1 MKALEQLYNSVKT
14 NNGALEVFAKMPFDG
29 IIYYDLI
36 TPACTWLNKKLLT
49 TLGYNIEDKIEVTD
63 IVNTDTFVSF
73 INTVITDL
81 TSSHELVLL
90 NKNGKKIWL
99 QAHAVLFEND
109 KKLLI
114 TLSNITASK
123 EREQLLVECNKQANI
138 GYWSAEYLEEPKL
151 IWGIVTKQIHEVD
164 ESYIPSFDTAFAFY
178 KPGINATKLA
188 DSYNKAIVENLTYN
202 LELEIITAKGNEK
215 WVRCIGIPE
224 IVDGRCLRVFG
235 TFQDI
240 TNEKLLSQQLIDEKI
255 KLENAIQ
262 ATQLATWIWDMHSDK
277 LTYNNRWAEII
288 GYTIEE
294 LSPIQSDTWSKL
306 THPDDLPIVAKQLEA
321 CFNRTVDYYNAEY
334 RMKHKAGHWVW
345 VYDRG
350 KVHSWTED
358 GKPLLMSG
366 THLEITKQKNK
377 VEQYLEFI
385 KNAPSSIA
393 MFDADMR
400 YLAAS
405 NKWIKDNKINSF
417 EELLGRSH
425 LEFNIYSDEDWRKTY
440 LECLT
445 GKSKS
450 NDECFV
456 SLGNGICRWLKW
468 VINPWYNLDGE
479 VGGLIMMTED
489 ITEKIES
496 EELLRVSEA
505 TFRGNFLH
513 AGVGM
518 GISDKNGIGL
528 KANPKL
534 CEMLGYTEE
543 ELINTPFVALTH
555 PDDVD
560 LDVKLFNEVAEGKR
574 NSYQIE
580 KRCFHKNGDIVYI
593 ILVLSTVNDKNGDIL
608 YYITQM
614 IDITQQKIAELKLE
628 QALSH
633 TQTILDASTQVSII
647 ETDLNGT
654 IITFNKGAEN
664 LLGYKAED
672 VLHKLNVT
680 ELHDADELDNH
691 AEIIFNKT
699 GVKPV
704 GFNVFVNQVDGT
716 SQMVS
721 EWNYIDKSGKQFPV
735 LLTIS
740 PVRQDEKIVG
750 YLGIGVNITEIKKVE
765 AKIKELLKS
774 SEEQNTRLRNFAHI
788 VSHNLRSHSGNISA
802 LIDII
807 QAEQAGLSE
816 NIVFTYLK
824 SAANSLKETID
835 HLHTVASVNAN
846 ISDKLSPLNIKT
858 VIEAAISNV
867 TGLALENEVD
877 IQNLINTDCNI
888 YGDLIYVESIVLN
901 LLTNAIKYKS
911 NDRKSSLIISA
922 KNTEEFIEVSFKDNG
937 LGIDLNKHND
947 KLFGMY
953 KTFHNHPDARGV
965 GLFITKNQIEALGG
979 RIEVESE
986 VNVGTTFKLF
996 FKKSVDLF

>member
-417 EELLGRSH
+417 EELLGRSQ

-580 KRCFHKNGDIVYI
+580 KRCFHKNGDIVYL

-704 GFNVFVNQVDGT
+704 GFNVFVSQVDGT

-721 EWNYIDKSGKQFPV
+721 EWNYMDKSGKQFPV

>member
-417 EELLGRSH
+417 EELLGRSQ
-425 LEFNIYSDEDWRKTY
+425 LEFNVYSDEDWRKTY

>member
-417 EELLGRSH
+417 EELLGRSQ

-580 KRCFHKNGDIVYI
+580 KRCFHKNGDIVYL

-633 TQTILDASTQVSII
+633 TQTILDASTQVLII

>member
-417 EELLGRSH
+417 EELLGRSQ
-425 LEFNIYSDEDWRKTY
+425 LEFNVYSDEDWRKTY
-440 LECLT
+440 QECLT

-450 NDECFV
+450 NDECLV
-456 SLGNGICRWLKW
+456 NLGNGICRWLKW

>member
-164 ESYIPSFDTAFAFY
+164 ESDIPSFDTAFAFY

-417 EELLGRSH
+417 EELLGRSQ
-425 LEFNIYSDEDWRKTY
+425 LEFNVYSDEDWRKTY

-580 KRCFHKNGDIVYI
+580 KRCFHKNGDIVYL

-647 ETDLNGT
+647 ETDLNGI

-680 ELHDADELDNH
+680 ELHDADELENH

-704 GFNVFVNQVDGT
+704 GFNVFVSQVDGT

>member
-1 MKALEQLYNSVKT
+1 
-14 NNGALEVFAKMPFDG
+14 
-29 IIYYDLI
+29 
-36 TPACTWLNKKLLT
+36 
-49 TLGYNIEDKIEVTD
+49 
-63 IVNTDTFVSF
+63 
-73 INTVITDL
+73 
-81 TSSHELVLL
+81 
-90 NKNGKKIWL
+90 
-99 QAHAVLFEND
+99 
-109 KKLLI
+109 
-114 TLSNITASK
+114 
-123 EREQLLVECNKQANI
+123 
-138 GYWSAEYLEEPKL
+138 
-151 IWGIVTKQIHEVD
+151 
-164 ESYIPSFDTAFAFY
+164 
-178 KPGINATKLA
+178 
-188 DSYNKAIVENLTYN
+188 
-202 LELEIITAKGNEK
+202 
-215 WVRCIGIPE
+215 
-224 IVDGRCLRVFG
+224 
-235 TFQDI
+235 
-240 TNEKLLSQQLIDEKI
+240 
-255 KLENAIQ
+255 
-262 ATQLATWIWDMHSDK
+262 
-277 LTYNNRWAEII
+277 
-288 GYTIEE
+288 
-294 LSPIQSDTWSKL
+294 
-306 THPDDLPIVAKQLEA
+306 
-321 CFNRTVDYYNAEY
+321 
-334 RMKHKAGHWVW
+334 
-345 VYDRG
+345 
-350 KVHSWTED
+350 
-358 GKPLLMSG
+358 
-366 THLEITKQKNK
+366 
-377 VEQYLEFI
+377 
-385 KNAPSSIA
+385 
-393 MFDADMR
+393 
-400 YLAAS
+400 
-405 NKWIKDNKINSF
+405 
-417 EELLGRSH
+417 
-425 LEFNIYSDEDWRKTY
+425 
-440 LECLT
+440 
-445 GKSKS
+445 
-450 NDECFV
+450 
-456 SLGNGICRWLKW
+456 
-468 VINPWYNLDGE
+468 
-479 VGGLIMMTED
+479 
-489 ITEKIES
+489 
-496 EELLRVSEA
+496 
-505 TFRGNFLH
+505 
-513 AGVGM
+513 
-518 GISDKNGIGL
+518 
-528 KANPKL
+528 
-534 CEMLGYTEE
+534 GYTEE

-560 LDVKLFNEVAEGKR
+560 LDVKLFNEVTEGKR

-580 KRCFHKNGDIVYI
+580 KRCFHKNGDIVYL